1 MQNRWFQFWGIS
13 KPTYNVHSYKTYHI
27 QKLNH
32 TTCATHTHQLI
43 RIHTEHIHNT
53 YMCRI
58 YIYIT
63 IFIYPLSTPILSIL
77 SNIQIHTHACMLHVL
92 PASMYNTTH
101 AHINKWLFW
110 HYPTTPRLTYINGRT
125 SMRILACWCV
135 YHITIFGYPFVCVS
149 LVCVHAY
156 DVYACCWLRSLTT
169 PRRRRRRQ
177 FHSSLRPCT
186 SSLHVNHLQSYHVKH
201 KNIKIFEKQHLIDE
215 QKSFKSASRRSISK
229 ETT

>member
-110 HYPTTPRLTYINGRT
+110 HYPTTPRLTYINGRN
-125 SMRILACWCV
+125 
-135 YHITIFGYPFVCVS
+135 VS
-149 LVCVHAY
+149 AVHANPRLLMCISY
-156 DVYACCWLRSLTT
+156 YHFRLPIRVRFACMCACVRCICVLLAAFAHNT
-169 PRRRRRRQ
+169 P
-177 FHSSLRPCT
+177 T
-186 SSLHVNHLQSYHVKH
+186 
-201 KNIKIFEKQHLIDE
+201 
-215 QKSFKSASRRSISK
+215 SASTSVSFFPTPVYIITTRKSLAIISC
-229 ETT
+229 ETQKY

>member
-101 AHINKWLFW
+101 AQCTHQQMVILTLS
-110 HYPTTPRLTYINGRT
+110 HHPTVDIHKREK
-125 SMRILACWCV
+125 RISRPCES
-135 YHITIFGYPFVCVS
+135 S
-149 LVCVHAY
+149 LV
-156 DVYACCWLRSLTT
+156 DVYIILPFSATHSCAFRLYVCMRTMYMRVAGCVRS
-169 PRRRRRRQ
+169 
-177 FHSSLRPCT
+177 
-186 SSLHVNHLQSYHVKH
+186 
-201 KNIKIFEKQHLIDE
+201 QHPDVGVDV
-215 QKSFKSASRRSISK
+215 SFILPYARVHHHY
-229 ETT
+229 T

>member
-63 IFIYPLSTPILSIL
+63 IFIYPLSPRG
-77 SNIQIHTHACMLHVL
+77 
-92 PASMYNTTH
+92 YNTTH

-110 HYPTTPRLTYINGRT
+110 HYPTTPRLTYINGRN
-125 SMRILACWCV
+125 
-135 YHITIFGYPFVCVS
+135 VS
-149 LVCVHAY
+149 AVHANPRLLMCISY
-156 DVYACCWLRSLTT
+156 YHFRLPIRVRFACMCACVRCICVLLAAFAHNT
-169 PRRRRRRQ
+169 P
-177 FHSSLRPCT
+177 T
-186 SSLHVNHLQSYHVKH
+186 
-201 KNIKIFEKQHLIDE
+201 
-215 QKSFKSASRRSISK
+215 SASTSVSFFPTPVYIITTRKSLAIISC
-229 ETT
+229 ETQKY